1 MTMIIANPVVAAAET
16 YLRGLRE
23 KNLVDVPFGPDVT
36 LESPLTP
43 KLTGPAAVVE
53 FLTGLFPAI
62 KDVRITREIVEGEF
76 IAVMFDLDTV
86 FGVIPVFDCI
96 RVSGGLIREIRPYY
110 DPRPITEGAT
120 KQD

>member
-1 MTMIIANPVVAAAET
+1 MVDATVTNPVVIAAEQ
-16 YLRGLRE
+16 YLRGLRD
-23 KNLVDVPFGPDVT
+23 KDLRDVPFAPDVT
-36 LESPLTP
+36 FESPLTAM
-43 KLTGPAAVVE
+43 LAGPAAVVT

-96 RVSGGLIREIRPYY
+96 RVKNGLIQEMRPYY
-110 DPRPITEGAT
+110 DPRPITEGVVR
-120 KQD
+120 